1 MATPQAFSLK
11 VVFDNLDHMGNPFK
25 LKSFDSAVFFNT
37 KKAKLSK
44 SETDYEYAW
53 KFLYSYNGSTATFNS
68 YRREIERIILWAW
81 HIHESSILDLKRE
94 DIEQYIGFCVS
105 PPTNWIGVKNV
116 ARFKLTHGER
126 LQNPDWRP
134 FVVTVKKDDARHGIK
149 PTEKDYIFSQSGI
162 QATFSILSSFFNFL
176 IQEEVSTMNP
186 VALIRQ
192 KSKYTVKQQ
201 HQSPVRRVSNI
212 QWEYVIETIETLANQ
227 DPDKYERSLFILNA
241 LFSLYLRISELVAD
255 ERSVPVMS
263 DFRKDVDGNW
273 WLHVTGKGNKSR
285 IVTVSQEMLAS
296 LKRYR
301 LFLGLSPLPII
312 DDTNPILPKII
323 GKGPI
328 TSTRI
333 VRSIVQ
339 DCFDIAFKKMK
350 QDGLEDDAQEL
361 KVATVHWL
369 RHTGISEDVKT
380 RPREHVRDD
389 AGHASMQTTDRYIE
403 SDLRERHASGKHKR
417 TKNL

>member
-1 MATPQAFSLK
+1 MTKKFFLNT
-11 VVFDNLDHMGNPFK
+11 VFDSLEYIENPFK
-25 LKSFDSAVFFNT
+25 LKKFDTAFFFEANT
-37 KKAKLSK
+37 TPIEN
-44 SETDYEYAW
+44 SEIDYEYAW
-53 KFLYSYNGSTATFNS
+53 KFLYSYNGSTATFNA
-68 YRREIERIILWAW
+68 YRREIERILLWSW
-81 HIHESSILDLKRE
+81 HIQLTSILNLRRE
-94 DIEQYIGFCVS
+94 DIEAYMAFCVS
-105 PPTNWIGVKNV
+105 PPEHWIGLKNV
-116 ARFKLTHGER
+116 ARFKLKHGER
-126 LQNPDWRP
+126 IQNPDWRP
-134 FVVTVKKDDARHGIK
+134 FVVNVKKDDARQGVK
-149 PTEKDYIFSQSGI
+149 PTAKDYIFSQSGI

-176 IQEEVSTMNP
+176 IQEEVATMNP

-192 KSKYTVKQQ
+192 KSKFTVKQQ
-201 HQSPVRRVSNI
+201 HQSPVRRVSNL
-212 QWEYVIETIETLANQ
+212 QWEYVIDTIEQLANT
-227 DPDKYERSLFILNA
+227 DPDKHERSLFILNA

-255 ERSVPVMS
+255 ERSIPVMS

-285 IVTVSQEMLAS
+285 IITVSEEMLDS

-301 LFLGLSPLPII
+301 RFLGLSPLPIM
-312 DDTNPILPKII
+312 DDSSPILPKII

-339 DCFDIAFKKMK
+339 ECFDTAYRKMK

-369 RHTGISEDVKT
+369 RHTGISEDVKI

-403 SDLRERHASGKHKR
+403 SDLRERHASGKHKKI
-417 TKNL
+417 KNL

>member
-1 MATPQAFSLK
+1 MAVSQAFTLK
-11 VVFDNLDHMGNPFK
+11 VVFDNLEYMENPFK
-25 LKSFDSAVFFNT
+25 LKVFDSTKFFEANNG
-37 KKAKLSK
+37 ALLK
-44 SETDYEYAW
+44 SEIDYEYAW

-68 YRREIERIILWAW
+68 YRREIERIILWSW
-81 HIHESSILDLKRE
+81 HIHQSSILDLKRE
-94 DIEQYIGFCVS
+94 DIEAYISFCVS
-105 PPTNWIGVKNV
+105 PTTNWIGVKNV
-116 ARFKLTHGER
+116 ARFKIQHGER

-134 FVVTVKKDDARHGIK
+134 FVVTVKKDDARQGIK
-149 PTEKDYIFSQSGI
+149 PTPKDYIFSQSGI

-192 KSKYTVKQQ
+192 KSKFTVKQQ
-201 HQSPVRRVSNI
+201 HQSPVRRVSNL
-212 QWEYVIETIETLANQ
+212 QWEYVIETIESLANQ
-227 DPDKYERSLFILNA
+227 DPEKYERSLFILNA

-285 IVTVSQEMLAS
+285 IITVSEEMLVS

-301 LFLGLSPLPII
+301 HFLGLTPLPIM
-312 DDTNPILPKII
+312 DDSSPILPKII

-333 VRSIVQ
+333 VRSVVQ
-339 DCFDIAFKKMK
+339 DCFDIAYKKMK
-350 QDGLEDDAQEL
+350 QDGLEEDAQEL

-417 TKNL
+417 IKNL

>member
-1 MATPQAFSLK
+1 MATPQAFPLK
-11 VVFDNLDHMGNPFK
+11 VIFDALKYMDNPFK
-25 LKSFDSAVFFNT
+25 LKVFDTTIFFDSSNE
-37 KKAKLSK
+37 KLAK
-44 SETDYEYAW
+44 SEIDYEYAW
-53 KFLYSYNGSTATFNS
+53 KFLYSYNGSSATFNS
-68 YRREIERIILWAW
+68 YRREIERVILWAW
-81 HIHESSILDLKRE
+81 HIRKSSVLDLKRE
-94 DIEQYIGFCVS
+94 DIEQYISFCVS

-116 ARFKLTHGER
+116 ARFKIKHGER
-126 LQNPDWRP
+126 QRNPDWRP
-134 FVVTVKKDDARHGIK
+134 FVVTVKKEDARQKIK

-176 IQEEVSTMNP
+176 IQEEITTMNP

-192 KSKYTVKQQ
+192 KSKYTIKQQ
-201 HQSPVRRVSNI
+201 HQSPVRRVSNL
-212 QWEYVIETIETLANQ
+212 QWEYVIETIENLANK

-255 ERSVPVMS
+255 ERSLPIMS
-263 DFRKDVDGNW
+263 DFRKDADGNW

-285 IVTVSQEMLAS
+285 IVTVSEEMLAS

-301 LFLGLSPLPII
+301 HFLGLTPLPIMG
-312 DDTNPILPKII
+312 DTTPILPKAI

-339 DCFDIAFKKMK
+339 DCFDIAYKEMK
-350 QDGLEDDAQEL
+350 QDGLEEDAQEL

-417 TKNL
+417 IKNL

>member
-1 MATPQAFSLK
+1 MVTTQAFSIK
-11 VVFDNLDHMGNPFK
+11 IVFDNLDYMDNPFQ
-25 LKSFDSAVFFNT
+25 LKKFETTNLFNN
-37 KKAKLSK
+37 K
-44 SETDYEYAW
+44 SLKVTNSEIDYEYAW

-68 YRREIERIILWAW
+68 YRREIERILLWSW
-81 HIHESSILDLKRE
+81 HIHKTSILNLKRE
-94 DIEQYIGFCVS
+94 DIEQYINFCIN
-105 PPTNWIGVKNV
+105 PPINWIGLKNV
-116 ARFKLTHGER
+116 ARFKLKHGER

-134 FVVTVKKDDARHGIK
+134 FVVTVKKDAARKGIK
-149 PTEKDYIFSQSGI
+149 PSTKDYIFSQAGI

-176 IQEEVSTMNP
+176 IQEEVTTMNP

-192 KSKYTVKQQ
+192 KSKFTVKQQ
-201 HQSPVRRVSNI
+201 HLSPVRRVSNL
-212 QWEYVIETIETLANQ
+212 QWEYVIETIENLANI

-255 ERSVPVMS
+255 ERSTPVMS

-285 IVTVSQEMLAS
+285 IITVSDEMLKA

-301 LFLGLSPLPII
+301 QFLSLSPLPII
-312 DDTNPILPKII
+312 NDNSPILPKSI

-339 DCFDIAFKKMK
+339 DCFDIAYNKMK
-350 QDGLEDDAQEL
+350 QDGLENDAQEL
-361 KVATVHWL
+361 RVATVHWL
-369 RHTGISEDVKT
+369 RHTGISEDVKI

-403 SDLRERHASGKHKR
+403 SDLRERHASGKNKR
-417 TKNL
+417 IKDL